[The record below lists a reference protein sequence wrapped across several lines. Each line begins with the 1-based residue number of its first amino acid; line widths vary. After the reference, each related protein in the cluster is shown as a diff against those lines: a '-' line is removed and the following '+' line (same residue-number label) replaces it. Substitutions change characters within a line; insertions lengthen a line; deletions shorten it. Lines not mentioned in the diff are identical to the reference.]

1 MGGCGQMIIN
11 FNQTLILDSTMK
23 TKTYLSQTVRQN
35 IGLLMAIKI
44 IITK

>member
-11 FNQTLILDSTMK
+11 SNQTLILDSTMN

-35 IGLLMAIKI
+35 IVLLMEIKI
-44 IITK
+44 NLIK

>member
-11 FNQTLILDSTMK
+11 SNQTLILDSTMN

-44 IITK
+44 NLTK